1 MNDQEQRR
9 DRRRHKAGKD
19 YDTADLGN
27 GMEQAT
33 VEAVM
38 HAIGTLPQDLT
49 WEEMAPSIIPVLPRR
64 RPMPPAGGEPFRVTL
79 PPGISTGF
87 GIDIGPAFLVVGQD
101 LLGGWPVTPAD
112 LVARALTNLE
122 DRLRP
127 VRARDLFRQTI
138 DGVPVR
144 FLQTGLGC
152 ASALVLLP
160 LDIERVFGRGPQL
173 FIAPMR
179 DLLVSMP
186 PNTDRAFAG
195 WLMDEL
201 ASMDPNGLELDAIV
215 SEGGALR
222 YERLPGMGQQ
232 PAHWHP

>member
-1 MNDQEQRR
+1 MNDREKRR

-19 YDTADLGN
+19 YATADLGN

-38 HAIGTLPQDLT
+38 RAIGTLPPDLT
-49 WEEMAPSIIPVLPRR
+49 WDEMAPTVIPVLPRR

-79 PPGISTGF
+79 PPGVSTGF
-87 GIDIGPAFLVVGQD
+87 GIDIGPAFLVVGQGM
-101 LLGGWPVTPAD
+101 LSGWPVTPAD
-112 LVARALTNLE
+112 LVARSLANLE
-122 DRLRP
+122 ERLRP
-127 VRARDLFRQTI
+127 VRARDVFRQNI

-152 ASALVLLP
+152 ASALILLP
-160 LDIERVFGRGPQL
+160 PDLERVFGSAPQL
-173 FIAPMR
+173 LIAPMR

-186 PNTDRAFAG
+186 ADVDRAFAS

-201 ASMDPNGLELDAIV
+201 ASMDPNGLELDAFAL
-215 SEGGALR
+215 GGGMLR
-222 YERLPGMGQQ
+222 CERLPGLGQQ
-232 PAHWHP
+232 PAHWRP